1 MSFSDESIT
10 ETSEPQLT
18 YRPEDKQF
26 VQRASWDFG
35 TLSVSSSS
43 EIEIEFT
50 AVVVPSANQGKGPFH
65 LPQQN
70 SSPV

>member
-18 YRPEDKQF
+18 YRPEDKLF